1 MESNN
6 SDTSCNVKNIDI
18 DDCGISEPSL
28 NVKTIDLDNINDINP
43 IKKKSPK
50 GRNSVLKAS
59 DFKSEAESARF
70 TKKVMGVT
78 LPCNFI
84 QKSVEVSKVKTVVQ
98 KVVHKIKQ
106 INHQDVE
113 HNGHNYT
120 VCYVL
125 NNNIPVLFVIDTN
138 DKERVICNTVG
149 VYNGYPRLTNHNTEF
164 IHQLVMGK
172 PPSDKYSVDHL
183 NRIRRDDRRCNLK
196 FKTSSEQIQNQF
208 IRERTSELPED
219 CGITHDDIPKN
230 IFYINEKDRGERF
243 EIRIK
248 GFPHLPKKLLYKKTT
263 GRSDISLRIKLQT
276 AIYYLRWL
284 CEKYPELKSSIR
296 INKED
301 EDERLR
307 LTEEYNDIIRLTSY
321 PKEVI
326 DANTVNFMYD
336 CKNDYSIDNDEIVE
350 SVIKNTEAGKKKD
363 DNLPS
368 DSNVSKMDI
377 PKYCYYVPAT
387 ESRGDK
393 FVIERHPKLMAND
406 KRQLS
411 TPGSKLLS
419 TKEKFDILLEY
430 IHCLEND
437 LPIVKKDAPRG
448 KRGQFSN
455 TIDKSKKTEK
465 VIEVI
470 KTSSIP
476 IKNIEKPSSSDNA
489 KNVDKKEIPHYVYYK
504 PANRDH
510 GSCWFIKDH
519 PKLASRNIK
528 TKTSR
533 TSALINDREKFEEI
547 LCHLD
552 ALNKDKPFTEYKVIR
567 AVKNSIHKDKSPKRV
582 PENWDIE
589 KYPIGEYM
597 YYRPADDKRG
607 DSWGIMGHPKQDKK
621 IITTTTVMKTS
632 TLDKY
637 LEARGI
643 INTLE
648 LN

>member
-1 MESNN
+1 MESNTTTT
-6 SDTSCNVKNIDI
+6 DFQVKNIDL
-18 DDCGISEPSL
+18 DDGDSNSSDSRL
-28 NVKTIDLDNINDINP
+28 HVKTIDVEA

-50 GRNSVLKAS
+50 GRKQVLKIS
-59 DFKSEAESARF
+59 DFKSESDSARF
-70 TKKVMGVT
+70 TKKVKGVA

-84 QKSVEVSKVKTVVQ
+84 QKSVQVSKVKTIVQ
-98 KVVHKIKQ
+98 KVIHKVKQ

-113 HNGHNYT
+113 HNGNKYT
-120 VCYVL
+120 VCYTL
-125 NNNIPVLFVIDTN
+125 NNNTPVLFVIDTE
-138 DKERVICNTVG
+138 DKEKIINNTVG
-149 VYNGYPRLTNHNTEF
+149 VYSGYPRLTNHNTEF

-196 FKTSSEQIQNQF
+196 FKTASEQIQNQF
-208 IRERTSELPED
+208 IRDRTSELPED

-230 IFYINEKDRGERF
+230 VVYINEKDRGERF

-248 GFPHLPKKLLYKKTT
+248 GYPHLPKNLVYKKTT
-263 GRSDISLRIKLQT
+263 SRTDIPLRIKLQT
-276 AIYYLRWL
+276 AIYYIRWL
-284 CEKYPELKSSIR
+284 CQQYPELKSSIR

-307 LTEEYNDIIRLTSY
+307 LTEEYNDIIRLTTY

-326 DANTVNFMYD
+326 DANTVNFIYD

-350 SVIKNTEAGKKKD
+350 SVIKTTEAGKKKE
-363 DNLPS
+363 DNLPK
-368 DSNVSKMDI
+368 DSKVSKMEI
-377 PKYCYYVPAT
+377 PKYCYYVPET

-393 FVIERHPKLMAND
+393 FVIDRHPKLISSG

-437 LPIVKKDAPRG
+437 LPILEKDAPRG

-455 TIDKSKKTEK
+455 NIQRDTSKPIIQKLED
-465 VIEVI
+465 
-470 KTSSIP
+470 TSLERV
-476 IKNIEKPSSSDNA
+476 EKPSSSDNA
-489 KNVDKKEIPHYVYYK
+489 KDVDKKEIPHYVYYK
-504 PANRDH
+504 PANKDH
-510 GSCWFIKDH
+510 GSYWFIKDH

-533 TSALINDREKFEEI
+533 TSALLSDREKFEEI
-547 LCHLD
+547 LCHLQ
-552 ALNKDKPFTEYKVIR
+552 ALNKDIAFTEYKVIR
-567 AVKNSIHKDKSPKRV
+567 AVKNSIHKDKCPKRI
-582 PENWDIE
+582 PDNWDIE
-589 KYPIGEYM
+589 NHPICDHLF
-597 YYRPADDKRG
+597 YRPADDKRG
-607 DSWGIMGHPKQDKK
+607 DMWVIKGHPKQSKPTICTSTSINK
-621 IITTTTVMKTS
+621 S

-637 LEARGI
+637 LEARCI

-648 LN
+648 LV